1 MVRRE
6 GRRWATVEEVTA
18 GRGARRWVGA
28 TVVATEAAATTAAT
42 ARAAAAATAAAGR
55 GPATASA
62 RRAAAAT
69 TRTRRARARARAA
82 AAAAATRRRR
92 RPRDLNPSPPR
103 RARSSSSPTT
113 TRFLSL
119 FTRRDRPLSTSVSGG
134 TLRHALVLNSPGDPP
149 VRVVEEGVL
158 ELSSSARVASP
169 RPEAARG
176 GLHTRRRRRRGVE
189 PEGARCGPDRRLM
202 PLDVPFGGAARVTTL
217 NF

>member
-1 MVRRE
+1 MSRRLRAQSSRPPPRH
-6 GRRWATVEEVTA
+6 RRDACSIAWRSHPTHWLICAQ
-18 GRGARRWVGA
+18 
-28 TVVATEAAATTAAT
+28 
-42 ARAAAAATAAAGR
+42 
-55 GPATASA
+55 ASA
-62 RRAAAAT
+62 RAAAAAT

-92 RPRDLNPSPPR
+92 RRRATRSPSPPR

-158 ELSSSARVASP
+158 ELSSSVRVASP